1 MAIRLEQVQ
10 RQQQKLILS
19 PQMQQAIHLL
29 QLPLTDLSQ
38 LLQQEMMNNPVLEE
52 LAVTDDN
59 AASKSEEDTSN
70 PEVDFDEEFSR
81 LAQVDDEW
89 KEYYQQSGSYIRVSQ
104 DEERRRQYYEASI
117 TTQETLH
124 DHLLNQWNVFSVPGI
139 DKNLGEIVI
148 GNLDSNG
155 YLTVSL
161 EEISQTTGIPA
172 EQLEKAL
179 KIIQTFHP
187 VGVGARNLSECLM
200 LQLVRLDKANSL
212 AARIVQN
219 HLDDLG
225 KKNLANMAKS
235 LGVPAN
241 EVQKAAE
248 LIATLEP
255 KPGRIFDKEATH
267 YAIPDVIVNKVGD
280 NYIVMSNDERVPHLR
295 ISNLYRN
302 LMKEKNLEGE
312 TKDYIRNKVQAGK
325 WLIKNIQ
332 LRQQTIYNIAQTI
345 VKEQKEFLD
354 NGIGYLKPLTM
365 QMVAT
370 QVGIHESTVSRAIA
384 GKHMST
390 PRGLF
395 QMKYFFT
402 PGLQNQ
408 SGENISTTNIKE
420 MLTGIISKEN
430 SAKPLSDQDIVE
442 LLKTKGMNV
451 ARRTVTKYRKEL
463 KILPSNLRKKF

>member
-29 QLPLTDLSQ
+29 QLPLMDLSQ
-38 LLQQEMMNNPVLEE
+38 MLQQEMMNNPVLEE
-52 LAVTDDN
+52 LSATDDN
-59 AASKSEEDTSN
+59 AASKSEEDTTS

-81 LAQVDDEW
+81 LAQLDDEW

-104 DEERRRQYYEASI
+104 DEERRRQYYESSI
-117 TTQETLH
+117 TIQETLH
-124 DHLLNQWNVFSVPGI
+124 DHLLNQWNVFSVP
-139 DKNLGEIVI
+139 DTEKNLGETVI
-148 GNLDSNG
+148 GNLDENG

-161 EEISQTTGIPA
+161 EELSQTTGAPV
-172 EQLEKAL
+172 EKLERVL
-179 KIIQTFHP
+179 KVIQTFHP
-187 VGVGARNLSECLM
+187 VGVGARNLSECLL
-200 LQLVRLDKANSL
+200 LQLARLDKADSL
-212 AARIVQN
+212 AAKIVQN

-225 KKNLANMAKS
+225 KKNAAPIAKA
-235 LGVPAN
+235 LGVSAT

-255 KPGRIFDKEATH
+255 KPGRIFDQEATQ

-280 NYIVMSNDERVPHLR
+280 EYVVMSNDERVPHLR

-332 LRQQTIYNIAQTI
+332 LRQQTIYNIARTI

-354 NGIGYLKPLTM
+354 NGITSLKPLTM

-384 GKHMST
+384 GKYMST

-408 SGENISTTNIKE
+408 SGENISTTNIKD
-420 MLTGIISKEN
+420 MINGIITKEN
-430 SAKPLSDQDIVE
+430 GTKPLSDQDVVE
-442 LLKTKGMNV
+442 LLKSKGINV
-451 ARRTVTKYRKEL
+451 ARRTITKYRKEL
-463 KILPSNLRKKF
+463 RILPSNLRKKF